1 MTAVRVLEDSQRYK
15 LDGSDDALLQRAAL
29 RPSPGC
35 RLPGNSTQLYRER
48 IPPVPWCL
56 IWMSS
61 WVSHL
66 PEEIAYD
73 EVIGHGLNDEELEAN
88 PRLDPLGSEPQP

>member
-15 LDGSDDALLQRAAL
+15 LMAVTMPSSRAAL

-35 RLPGNSTQLYRER
+35 RLPGNSDAALPGTDPRAVVLD
-48 IPPVPWCL
+48 L
-56 IWMSS
+56 MSS

-66 PEEIAYD
+66 PEEIA
-73 EVIGHGLNDEELEAN
+73 
-88 PRLDPLGSEPQP
+88 